1 MGDRTGRVAIV
12 TGVASDKGQGFASAR
27 VLAEHG
33 AKVVICDIDGEG
45 CAARAKQLVADGHE
59 VVAVT
64 ADVRVE
70 ADVARVVA
78 TAVEHVGRIDILHS
92 QAANLRELADP
103 GDGGVVDT
111 DVRLWHSQFDA
122 IALGALLF
130 CKHVIPEMAKTGRG
144 GSIIC
149 TTSTS
154 GQVGEP
160 SLTVYGSAKAA
171 VNQLARSVAAQW
183 GKQDTRRCNAIAP
196 GLVLTQ
202 PALDLG
208 PEAVQMYTRHC
219 DLPYVAHP
227 VDVADV
233 VAFLASDLSRAITGE
248 VIRVDSGF
256 SSHSPMLAEQLDAMS
271 QA

>member
-1 MGDRTGRVAIV
+1 MDLQGRVAII
-12 TGVASDKGQGFASAR
+12 TGVASEQGQGYASAR
-27 VLAEHG
+27 KLAELG

-45 CAARAKQLVADGHE
+45 CAARAKQLVAEGHD
-59 VVAVT
+59 VLAVT

-70 ADVARVVA
+70 DDVKRVVA
-78 TAVEHVGRIDILHS
+78 TAVDRFGRVDVLHS
-92 QAANLRELADP
+92 QAANLRELSDP

-111 DVRLWHSQFDA
+111 TVDLWRSQFEA

-130 CKHVIPEMAKTGRG
+130 CKHVIPEMVKTGG

-171 VNQLARSVAAQW
+171 VNQLVRSVAAQW
-183 GKQDTRRCNAIAP
+183 GKQNVRCNAVAP

-208 PEAVQMYTRHC
+208 PEAVAMYIRHC
-219 DLPYVAHP
+219 DLPYVADP
-227 VDVADV
+227 VDVANV
-233 VAFLASDLSRAITGE
+233 VAFLASDDSRAITGE
-248 VIRVDSGF
+248 TIRVDSGF
-256 SSHSPMLAEQLDAMS
+256 SSHSPMLAEQLDAVPQGAS
-271 QA
+271 